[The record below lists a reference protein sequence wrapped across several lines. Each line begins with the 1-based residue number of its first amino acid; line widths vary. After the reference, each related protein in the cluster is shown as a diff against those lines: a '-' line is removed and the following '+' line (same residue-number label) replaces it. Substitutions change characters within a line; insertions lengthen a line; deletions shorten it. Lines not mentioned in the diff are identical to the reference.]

1 MCTLILGRDVLGPG
15 TVLLAAN
22 RDEQPRRPT
31 DPPGVLVK
39 HPQVVGG
46 RDRMAGGTWLAIR
59 DRGAAV
65 AILNRR
71 EPGAPKA
78 PRGGTPPGGP
88 DLDVWAPRSRG
99 LLAIDVATA
108 EGPSLPAAALER
120 ARRSLAEATYAP
132 FTLVFAAPD
141 SCWAL
146 AHDGMRTTHQEIPSG
161 WHAITHQ
168 DLDDPTEP
176 RTAYVLGQLAGWPP
190 RSAEAAERRVLDLL
204 ARHDEPRVC
213 LHDGRMVT
221 VSSSLVRI
229 DARGARYLHAEGRPC
244 EVPYR
249 DLSTLVTRSET
260 V

>member
-22 RDEQPRRPT
+22 RDERPQRPT
-31 DPPGVLVK
+31 DPPGVLVER
-39 HPQVVGG
+39 PRVVGG

-59 DRGAAV
+59 DRRAAV

-71 EPGAPKA
+71 EPAAAKP
-78 PRGGTPPGGP
+78 PRGRTPPGGP

-99 LLAIDVATA
+99 LLAIDVACA
-108 EGPSLPAAALER
+108 EGTSLSVAALER
-120 ARRSLAEATYAP
+120 AHRGLAESAYAP

-141 SCWAL
+141 SCWAI
-146 AHDGMRTTHQEIPSG
+146 AHDGTTSLHQEIPPG
-161 WHAITHQ
+161 WHVITHQ

-176 RTAYVLGQLAGWPP
+176 RTAFVLDQLRDWQPD
-190 RSAEAAERRVLDLL
+190 SAEAAERRALELL
-204 ARHDEPRVC
+204 ARHDPPRVC
-213 LHDGRMVT
+213 LHDGVMVT

-229 DARGARYLHAEGRPC
+229 DPRGARYLHAEGRPC
-244 EVPYR
+244 GVEYQDVSHLLTTP
-249 DLSTLVTRSET
+249 ET